1 MKNDI
6 YYHNLLQSRTAA
18 LYIVEREI
26 TKTRRYTTLHNGRSL
41 NRLSTKQLVAKLKSI
56 HTFQAIVRKQL
67 TSFLNGYSSPIFT
80 GPLTPAGVR

>member
-26 TKTRRYTTLHNGRSL
+26 TKTRRFTTLRNGRSL

-56 HTFQAIVRKQL
+56 HKLQSKRTTKLVG
-67 TSFLNGYSSPIFT
+67 FLNGYSNPIFT